1 LSDFQI
7 YVDGHLTN
15 RFYSFR
21 HEAGVITNV
30 NVTNPHQIV
39 LRAQAVGQEFPGE
52 GRGKGPECG
61 CQTVAVANPELMAG
75 AENRRSQR
83 PISMPLNW
91 TRTFHPM

>member
-1 LSDFQI
+1 
-7 YVDGHLTN
+7 VDGHLTN

-75 AENRRSQR
+75 AER
-83 PISMPLNW
+83 PW
-91 TRTFHPM
+91 TPSVFYYDPNQLPPSGGGQKC